1 MERQTLLDSLVEQV
15 EKSKSFQNIMADGKV
30 TDSEVMALADR
41 INVLIAQVEKK
52 LSNEDFKLVSELL
65 SELAVFYTIT
75 KFNEKVR

>member
-52 LSNEDFKLVSELL
+52 LSDEDFKLVSELL

>member
-52 LSNEDFKLVSELL
+52 LSDEDFKLVSELL
-65 SELAVFYTIT
+65 SELAVLYAIT

>member
-52 LSNEDFKLVSELL
+52 LSDEDFKLVSEFL

>member
-52 LSNEDFKLVSELL
+52 LSDEDFKLVSELL
-65 SELAVFYTIT
+65 S
-75 KFNEKVR
+75 

>member
-52 LSNEDFKLVSELL
+52 LSDEDFKLVSELL
-65 SELAVFYTIT
+65 SELAVLYTIT